1 MVYNNTTMTSSCPPS
16 TSSYGADPANIKWK
30 IVRGD
35 TAKLR
40 IEFYE
45 NDETTAQNTTGW
57 TYASTAYDY
66 KGDSLDTLQTTAG
79 AGYVEI
85 TALPAVTATW
95 GLGYSN
101 IVAELAFD
109 LQVTLSGGVIWTPVI
124 GTITVLPDV
133 TDNP

>member
-1 MVYNNTTMTSSCPPS
+1 VYNNTTMTSSCPPN

-30 IVRGD
+30 VIRGD

-45 NDETTAQNTTGW
+45 NDEVTPQSTTGW
-57 TYASTAYDY
+57 TFASTAYDY
-66 KGDSLDTLQTTAG
+66 KGESLDTLQTTAG
-79 AGYVEI
+79 TGYVEI
-85 TALPAVTATW
+85 TATPAITATW
-95 GLGYSN
+95 GIGYSN

-109 LQVTLSGGVIWTPVI
+109 LQVTIPGGTIWTPVI

>member
-1 MVYNNTTMTSSCPPS
+1 MTSSSS
-16 TSSYGADPANIKWK
+16 TAYGADPANIKWK
-30 IVRGD
+30 VVRGD

-40 IEFYE
+40 IEFYD
-45 NDETTAQNTTGW
+45 NDEVTLEDTTGW

-66 KGDSLDTLQTTAG
+66 KGETLDTLQTTAG

-95 GLGYSN
+95 GVGYSN

-109 LQVTLSGGVIWTPVI
+109 LQVTLPGANNIWTPVI
-124 GTITVLPDV
+124 GTIVVVPDV

>member
-1 MVYNNTTMTSSCPPS
+1 MVYNDITMTSSS
-16 TSSYGADPANIKWK
+16 NSSYGADPANIKWK
-30 IVRGD
+30 VVRGD

-45 NDETTAQNTTGW
+45 NDEKTAQSTTGW

-66 KGDSLDTLQTTAG
+66 KGETLDTLQTSAG

-95 GLGYSN
+95 GSGYSN
-101 IVAELAFD
+101 VVAELAFD
-109 LQVTLSGGVIWTPVI
+109 LQVTLANGSIWTPVI
-124 GTITVLPDV
+124 GTITVIPDV